1 MVCITMVLIMTKR
14 IILSPNNSFDL
25 TPTWWKNL
33 VYNTNGSYG
42 ISDRDIIMDTYHAK
56 IVRDSNRIIQFI
68 EFEKEEYY
76 TWFLL
81 NINSDPHFQS

>member
-1 MVCITMVLIMTKR
+1 MVLIMTKR
-14 IILSPNNSFDL
+14 IILSKKDSFDES
-25 TPTWWKNL
+25 PVWWKNL